1 MRPLAHLRAA
11 LARPA
16 LWRSGSTHT
25 PGRDRS
31 PAQPW
36 LAFLI
41 TERSAEEALE
51 LSPVSPLISPFATP
65 SRLAHLPSAPLTPQL
80 PPHNPTRLPALHRP
94 PDENY
99 NHPPSPCTPPP
110 GPTGPV
116 FNVHGAR
123 QTLPLPALLAGIT
136 CSAPTT
142 PRLRSRLLGL
152 RRPLGCRRH
161 DLRARLFDL
170 RRRLQLCSDAD
181 ALRDGV

>member
-16 LWRSGSTHT
+16 LWWRSGSTHS

-65 SRLAHLPSAPLTPQL
+65 SRRSPPAFCPSHPTTPSS
-80 PPHNPTRLPALHRP
+80 HNPTRLPALHRP
-94 PDENY
+94 PDVYY

-170 RRRLQLCSDAD
+170 RRHLQ
-181 ALRDGV
+181 